1 MRRAPF
7 VGYKIPAPASAHCAM
22 QPERSRYASA
32 SFKPFGERSGAG
44 DKTTHA
50 PGPSEARCPCLGEI
64 PMPIRGLFLPSRDDA
79 PRQVHNVPAWE
90 ELLPFSQKN
99 GRFRRNVP
107 AWERS
112 GRARSRLG
120 RAGEK
125 DRLVYLRKRRCPP
138 LPEAASFSQ
147 AGTLR
152 RKAADS
158 PLQQQGFSQA
168 RTMDQFCDASSL
180 LWRSAGARQGPSL
193 PNRDDGQPWFAHCL
207 SLGERCAYARKIGAR
222 DETRRGE
229 GEETEAIAKANL
241 EAKRREKRSPCC
253 RAFVGRQQGPSIT

>member
-1 MRRAPF
+1 MFRDKRATPRL
-7 VGYKIPAPASAHCAM
+7 GRNTGLSARN
-22 QPERSRYASA
+22 RSD
-32 SFKPFGERSGAG
+32 SG
-44 DKTTHA
+44 
-50 PGPSEARCPCLGEI
+50 
-64 PMPIRGLFLPSRDDA
+64 
-79 PRQVHNVPAWE
+79 
-90 ELLPFSQKN
+90 
-99 GRFRRNVP
+99 RNVP

-120 RAGEK
+120 RDGEK
-125 DRLVYLRKRRCPP
+125 GRRVYLRKRRGPP

-158 PLQQQGFSQA
+158 VLQQQGFSQA
-168 RTMDQFCDASSL
+168 RTLIQQTRASSL
-180 LWRSAGARQGPSL
+180 LGRSAGARQGPSL

-253 RAFVGRQQGPSIT
+253 RAFCGPAAGTENYLKWWPRGLVEPW

>member
-1 MRRAPF
+1 
-7 VGYKIPAPASAHCAM
+7 
-22 QPERSRYASA
+22 
-32 SFKPFGERSGAG
+32 
-44 DKTTHA
+44 
-50 PGPSEARCPCLGEI
+50 
-64 PMPIRGLFLPSRDDA
+64 MPVRGLFLPSRDDA

-90 ELLPFSQKN
+90 ELLSFSQKN

-107 AWERS
+107 ARERS

-125 DRLVYLRKRRCPP
+125 DRLVYLRERRGPP

-158 PLQQQGFSQA
+158 PLQQPSFSQA
-168 RTMDQFCDASSL
+168 GTLIQHTRASSL
-180 LWRSAGARQGPSL
+180 LWRSAGTRQGPPL
-193 PNRDDGQPWFAHCL
+193 PSKDDGQPWSAHCL
-207 SLGERCAYARKIGAR
+207 RLGERCAYARKIGAR
-222 DETRRGE
+222 GETRRGE

-241 EAKRREKRSPCC
+241 ETKRREKRSPCC
-253 RAFVGRQQGPSIT
+253 RAFASWQQGLRTT